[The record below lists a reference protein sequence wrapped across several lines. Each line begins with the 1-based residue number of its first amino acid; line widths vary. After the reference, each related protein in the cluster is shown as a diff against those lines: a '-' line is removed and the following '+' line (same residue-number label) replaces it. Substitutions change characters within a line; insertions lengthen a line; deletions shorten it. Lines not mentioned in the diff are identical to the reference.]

1 MCIALSGS
9 AGEIDTV
16 KDRDIEKVRMRD
28 NKKDRKRYAK
38 RQRMRERVRSRD
50 WTQVYFCSH
59 PRI

>member
-38 RQRMRERVRSRD
+38 R
-50 WTQVYFCSH
+50 
-59 PRI
+59 